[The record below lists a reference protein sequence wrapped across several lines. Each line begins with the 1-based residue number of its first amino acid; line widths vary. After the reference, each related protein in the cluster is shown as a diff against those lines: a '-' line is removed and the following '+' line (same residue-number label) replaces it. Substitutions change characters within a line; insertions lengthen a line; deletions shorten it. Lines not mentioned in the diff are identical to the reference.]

1 MKISAVIT
9 LYNKAPY
16 IERCLRSVMAQTH
29 LPCEIIVVNDVSSD
43 GGDIIAEK
51 TLKKSPV
58 PWVLHNRENRGGA
71 TGPAENTGVRISRGK
86 FIAFLDGDDEWAP
99 GHLENIVRL
108 IDRYPN
114 ADAYSS
120 SRELRKGSTCL
131 PCPYALKS
139 KRNDTHVFDLFE
151 FLSARHFEG
160 SPFRIPGMAFRAES
174 MDDVGGFSNAP
185 RSQNIDFLFRFFIS
199 GKKAV
204 WSPYVGL
211 IIHRVPDSIMA
222 KYPYN

>member
-71 TGPAENTGVRISRGK
+71 NGPAENTGVRISRGK

-120 SRELRKGSTCL
+120 SRQLRKGSTCL

-139 KRNDTHVFDLFE
+139 KRNDTHVFDFFVLFTKTIP
-151 FLSARHFEG
+151 LAASASSLTIFDKRV
-160 SPFRIPGMAFRAES
+160 IKES
-174 MDDVGGFSNAP
+174 FSKRVSA
-185 RSQNIDFLFRFFIS
+185 SIF
-199 GKKAV
+199 AT
-204 WSPYVGL
+204 YV
-211 IIHRVPDSIMA
+211 IEDC
-222 KYPYN
+222 KY